1 MKLFD
6 FDTYSSSTRF
16 LDPQAKLTF
25 IDVGAHTGVMVHR
38 ALCEFPHARL
48 FAFEPSP
55 TPRTQLSREFQNDPR
70 VTILPFACA
79 STSGTATFN
88 ITRNTQCSSLLS
100 PSALGSHFYGDSY
113 DIVDRIEV
121 RKITLDDWARE
132 NDITQIDFLKVDAQG
147 HDLEVLRG
155 AQTLLTNRAVKAINV
170 EAMFVPEYEGCATF
184 GQIDAF
190 LSAQGYS
197 LHQIHE
203 IVAKGPENQTTYC
216 DALWVRKDILEALRT
231 APTIREIGLGS
242 KLNPLV
248 SKFKN
253 SNTPTY
259 ALYGAGE
266 HTRRLLKLVND
277 PASRPVAILDDDP
290 RRWGTFVEGVPI
302 VSAAQLQSIGVSNL
316 VLSSDA
322 FEPELWEK
330 SKPLQA
336 QGVNVE
342 PFYRRYNP
350 RGDPTTRLPSEV

>member
-6 FDTYSSSTRF
+6 FDTYSSCTRF
-16 LDPQAKLTF
+16 LDPAAALTF
-25 IDVGAHTGVMVHR
+25 VDVGAHNGVMVHR
-38 ALCEFPHARL
+38 ALFEFPRARV

-55 TPRTQLSREFQNDPR
+55 APRTQLTREFQNDRR

-100 PSALGSHFYGDSY
+100 PSALGSHFYGESY
-113 DIVDRIEV
+113 DVVDRIEV

-132 NDITQIDFLKVDAQG
+132 NDITQIDFLKIDAQG

-155 AQTLLTNRAVKAINV
+155 AQALLKNRAVKAINV

-190 LSAQGYS
+190 LSTQGYS

-216 DALWVRKDILEALRT
+216 DALWVRKDILETLRT
-231 APTIREIGLGS
+231 APNLREIGLGS
-242 KLNPLV
+242 KLNSLV

-253 SNTPTY
+253 SPAPTY

-277 PASRPVAILDDDP
+277 PATRPVAIADD
-290 RRWGTFVEGVPI
+290 RANLWGSFVEGVPVVNPATLPTMGI
-302 VSAAQLQSIGVSNL
+302 RNII
-316 VLSSDA
+316 LSSDA
-322 FEPELWEK
+322 YEPQLWDQ
-330 SKPLQA
+330 SKTLRT
-336 QGVNVE
+336 QGINVE
-342 PFYRRYNP
+342 PLYRQYAA
-350 RGDPTTRLPSEV
+350 